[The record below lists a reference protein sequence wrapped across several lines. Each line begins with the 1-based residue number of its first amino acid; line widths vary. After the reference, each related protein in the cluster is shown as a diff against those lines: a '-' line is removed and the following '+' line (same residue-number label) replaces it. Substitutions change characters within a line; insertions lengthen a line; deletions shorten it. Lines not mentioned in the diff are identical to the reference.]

1 MKKILAD
8 RTRCVG
14 GGNCVLSAPQL
25 FAQGEDDGLVQV
37 IREYPGPQDLAAAE
51 LAVISCPSQAL
62 SIVDVEGSHA
72 RECRPD
78 KAVDPRR

>member
-1 MKKILAD
+1 MKKIVAD

-14 GGNCVLSAPQL
+14 GGNCVMSAPQL

-37 IREYPGPQDLAAAE
+37 LKEHPAEEDLAAAE

-62 SIVDVEGSHA
+62 RIIDVNE
-72 RECRPD
+72 
-78 KAVDPRR
+78 

>member
-1 MKKILAD
+1 MKTIVAD

-14 GGNCVLSAPQL
+14 GGNCVMSSPQL

-37 IREYPGPQDLAAAE
+37 IKPNPGVEDLDAAE

-62 SIVDVEGSHA
+62 RIIDSGLVSGRS
-72 RECRPD
+72 
-78 KAVDPRR
+78 